1 MSEEASYYEQKL
13 KAIYREEDLFRLA
26 VRGHQFVDFL
36 LWKLVEESTP
46 GQHGTEL
53 KQLSLVAKV
62 DVLPSASRIATVAW
76 RAFEK
81 D

>member
-36 LWKLVEESTP
+36 LWKLLEESTP

-53 KQLSLVAKV
+53 K
-62 DVLPSASRIATVAW
+62 
-76 RAFEK
+76 
-81 D
+81 